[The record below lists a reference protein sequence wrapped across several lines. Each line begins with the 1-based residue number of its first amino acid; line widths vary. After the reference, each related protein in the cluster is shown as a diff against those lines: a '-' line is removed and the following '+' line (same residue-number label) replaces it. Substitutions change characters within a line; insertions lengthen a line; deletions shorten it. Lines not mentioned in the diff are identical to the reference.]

1 MMLWVDVCFHV
12 IWMHWLT
19 AASEVSVLKSELSV
33 CVFEMCEG
41 QHHSHQPFS
50 PLNSLGTNCYG
61 RKHLERSHIKQATP
75 QVKVHPFFS
84 RFLVILQ
91 SAAQFWLYS
100 GVYNFETD
108 NGPERRHHRMPE
120 SSAPDAEEMGKAIEA
135 TGHIWSFRPCP
146 KHSRGRHWGR
156 DEALRHHVS
165 QRQKISVF
173 TTDRSVSAV
182 HHIELL
188 CDCLPFNLPWICN
201 WTGNNIQEVELE
213 WLFSCCSVKLT
224 LIV

>member
-33 CVFEMCEG
+33 CVCLRCARPASLTSTLLSSQLIRDELLWKK
-41 QHHSHQPFS
+41 SIWKDPT
-50 PLNSLGTNCYG
+50 LNKRLHKLKFT
-61 RKHLERSHIKQATP
+61 
-75 QVKVHPFFS
+75 PFFS

-156 DEALRHHVS
+156 DEALRHHVTAS
-165 QRQKISVF
+165 EDQRVY
-173 TTDRSVSAV
+173 DRQERICCASYRIVMWLFAILIC
-182 HHIELL
+182 HGFAIELATTYKKL
-188 CDCLPFNLPWICN
+188 N
-201 WTGNNIQEVELE
+201 WND
-213 WLFSCCSVKLT
+213 FSV
-224 LIV
+224 VVV

>member
-1 MMLWVDVCFHV
+1 MITV
-12 IWMHWLT
+12 IRTWCC
-19 AASEVSVLKSELSV
+19 ELMFVFMSYGCIGWQQRLRFQCWNQSWV
-33 CVFEMCEG
+33 CVCLRCARPASLTSTLLSSQLIRDELLWKK
-41 QHHSHQPFS
+41 SIWKDPT
-50 PLNSLGTNCYG
+50 LNKRLHKLKFT
-61 RKHLERSHIKQATP
+61 
-75 QVKVHPFFS
+75 PFFS

-100 GVYNFETD
+100 GVYNFEAD
-108 NGPERRHHRMPE
+108 NGPERRHQRMPE

-188 CDCLPFNLPWICN
+188 CDCLPF
-201 WTGNNIQEVELE
+201 
-213 WLFSCCSVKLT
+213 
-224 LIV
+224 